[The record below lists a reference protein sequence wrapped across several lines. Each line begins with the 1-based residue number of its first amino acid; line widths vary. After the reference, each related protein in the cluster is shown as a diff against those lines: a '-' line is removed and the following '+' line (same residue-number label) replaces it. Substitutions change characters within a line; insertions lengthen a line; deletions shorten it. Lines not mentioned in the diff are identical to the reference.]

1 MARAG
6 RLSPVKT
13 VAALLALAVC
23 LPPRSAQAYAIVAT
37 RAVEAPTIAE
47 IFVEE
52 GLIRVEVET
61 SERPPEV
68 WREFVF
74 RAGRGEALSGRVV
87 KTQKRAKLRRDEI
100 SGEPLPATE
109 GEAEPVVLAVVEYRF
124 RGRPETL
131 AITAPK
137 MGFIVYHLGLP
148 VTDLH
153 YIDGEEVL
161 ELDWQDPW
169 NSRFRNRKLRRQYDA
184 PVSVFLYVEP
194 YEVRA
199 EIVVRPVDLEHW
211 VDLGI
216 GQRKTIPAVMQ
227 EELKGKVAAFLA
239 GHSNLTIDGEPA
251 QPVVDRVHFL
261 RRRLWSSAVIDP
273 PEDLRA
279 VSATLG
285 VIFVVPTD
293 GLPREVALEWDL
305 FSPGIQQVAASATD
319 EAGPRPSMLRPD
331 SNVLRWE
338 NFLTDAAVPTMVK
351 LIRPPGP
358 FVRFLPFVGGLC
370 GLAGLVVA
378 IQVIRR
384 LRRRQAPTRT
394 TLVAG
399 FVLLLATAVSFASA
413 RSSKVSDREAGRIV
427 GNLLYNVYRSFDFR
441 DENTVYDMLARSVSG
456 ELLAETYLETRR
468 ALEIKNQGGARARVK
483 EVEVAGASRTNLSG
497 GAGFVSTCTWNV
509 TGSVAHWG
517 HIHQR
522 RNQYEAVL
530 RVEPVDG
537 AWKITG
543 MELLSEQRQ

>member
-1 MARAG
+1 
-6 RLSPVKT
+6 
-13 VAALLALAVC
+13 
-23 LPPRSAQAYAIVAT
+23 
-37 RAVEAPTIAE
+37 
-47 IFVEE
+47 
-52 GLIRVEVET
+52 
-61 SERPPEV
+61 
-68 WREFVF
+68 
-74 RAGRGEALSGRVV
+74 
-87 KTQKRAKLRRDEI
+87 
-100 SGEPLPATE
+100 
-109 GEAEPVVLAVVEYRF
+109 
-124 RGRPETL
+124 
-131 AITAPK
+131 
-137 MGFIVYHLGLP
+137 
-148 VTDLH
+148 
-153 YIDGEEVL
+153 
-161 ELDWQDPW
+161 
-169 NSRFRNRKLRRQYDA
+169 
-184 PVSVFLYVEP
+184 
-194 YEVRA
+194 
-199 EIVVRPVDLEHW
+199 
-211 VDLGI
+211 
-216 GQRKTIPAVMQ
+216 
-227 EELKGKVAAFLA
+227 
-239 GHSNLTIDGEPA
+239 
-251 QPVVDRVHFL
+251 
-261 RRRLWSSAVIDP
+261 
-273 PEDLRA
+273 
-279 VSATLG
+279 
-285 VIFVVPTD
+285 
-293 GLPREVALEWDL
+293 
-305 FSPGIQQVAASATD
+305 
-319 EAGPRPSMLRPD
+319 LRPD

-394 TLVAG
+394 ALVAG

-413 RSSKVSDREAGRIV
+413 RSSKLSDREAGRLA